1 MSSKEQLVEETLLQN
16 YNRYYRLAFSYVHNE
31 PDACDIVQNG
41 AYRAIKSSE
50 KLLDKSYVETWVY
63 RIMLNEIFRFVKRPS
78 GENVSLDELR
88 EDGFDRGGDDTYED
102 VDLHHAL
109 EELPPEDKAIIE
121 LRYFDDM
128 KLEDIADI
136 LEVNKSTVKSRLYRG
151 LKKLRISLE

>member
-16 YNRYYRLAFSYVHNE
+16 YNRYYRLAFSYVHND

-63 RIMLNEIFRFVKRPS
+63 RIMLNEIFRFVKGPS
-78 GENVSLDELR
+78 GADVSLEELQ
-88 EDGFDRGGDDTYED
+88 EDGFDRGGDDRYED
-102 VDLHHAL
+102 VDLHRAMDA
-109 EELPPEDKAIIE
+109 LPPEDKAIIE
-121 LRYFDDM
+121 LRYFEDM